1 MPPRI
6 NLPPLTRAL
15 IVVELCLSLIAGAL
29 RYSAWVSRAASTAAA
44 VTTIAPSPEL
54 VAATRIQ
61 YLTVVPALSIVYPW
75 TLATAAF
82 VEANIFTLVVTLATF
97 FYGGKYLERAWGSA
111 EFAKFLAVVA
121 VGSDAVGLVVYVIWY
136 AVSGN
141 VERNFTSISGGAAFQ
156 AGFLVAFKQLVPE
169 HTVTLFKG
177 IIKMRVKH
185 FPAVFVLLNLLSGII
200 LGTDVAAVLSTT
212 GFLISWTYLRFYK
225 KQYVDLSTS
234 QPVSLRGDASETF
247 AFAHFFPDSLY
258 PIVSPLSNTIYN
270 ICVTLK
276 ICTPFSDDDIQAGNS
291 RAAQQQQ
298 YVGSAGGLAGVLGPP
313 GGRISTARQEAE
325 RRRALALKVL
335 DQRLHAA
342 TTTAGRPGG
351 SEVLGGTS
359 FTSEEE
365 REAASRNSNG
375 AAVGASGAGGQ
386 S

>member
-15 IVVELCLSLIAGAL
+15 IVVELCFSLIAGAL
-29 RYSAWVSRAASTAAA
+29 RYSAWVSRAASATAGAA
-44 VTTIAPSPEL
+44 VTAAPSPEL
-54 VAATRIQ
+54 VATTRIQ

-82 VEANIFTLVVTLATF
+82 VEANIFTLVVTVATF

-121 VGSDAVGLVVYVIWY
+121 VGSNVVGLVVYVIWY

-185 FPAVFVLLNLLSGII
+185 FPAVFVLLNLISGII

-212 GFLISWTYLRFYK
+212 GFLISWVYLRFYK

-258 PIVSPLSNTIYN
+258 PIVSPISNTIYSV
-270 ICVTLK
+270 CVALRL
-276 ICTPFSDDDIQAGNS
+276 CTPFSDDDIQAGNS

-298 YVGSAGGLAGVLGPP
+298 YVGSVGGLAGVLGPP

-325 RRRALALKVL
+325 RRRALALKEER
-335 DQRLHAA
+335 DA
-342 TTTAGRPGG
+342 AGRNGNG
-351 SEVLGGTS
+351 V
-359 FTSEEE
+359 
-365 REAASRNSNG
+365 AA
-375 AAVGASGAGGQ
+375 GASGAGGQ